1 MSMMIELDKVRVTVR
16 KQPWLHDI
24 SLVISP
30 GEQWVFVGSNG
41 SGKSVLGRV
50 LCGELPVSSGRCRLN
65 LPAALVSFERLGDV
79 LQFERE
85 HDDSDF
91 LDRIDHG
98 TPVREFIADGAQC
111 GVDALAEMLGCRE
124 LLDRGLRFLSTGE
137 MRKVMILQ
145 AMAQQPRL
153 LVLDEP
159 FDGLDGDSR
168 QALRVLIVRWME
180 QGGQVVLMVNRFTNL
195 LPQMSYL
202 AYLHDGTVLVQGR
215 RDDEQIQRAI
225 QRLCHFDRHKN
236 LQLPEC
242 DAPLPTLPD
251 LHGQPLIAMNAVTV
265 RYTQKLVL
273 NQLCWQVAPGE
284 HWKISGPNGCGKSTL
299 LSLISGEN
307 PQAYANDIVLFGR
320 AKGSGESIW
329 EIKRHL
335 GQVSALFHQE
345 YRVRVTVLN
354 SVLSGFY
361 DSVGLYQ
368 APTRRQH
375 QIARQWLALLGLE
388 AKANLPFRRL
398 SYGEQRLV
406 LLARAMV
413 KQPRVLILDEP
424 CQGLD
429 EVHRHLV
436 LALIDYLGR
445 QGRTQLL
452 YVTHH
457 DEDRIP
463 CIQRHLRL
471 VPAVGG
477 GFAAEVVS

>member
-1 MSMMIELDKVRVTVR
+1 MSVVLENVRVTVR
-16 KQPWLHDI
+16 KETWLHQV

-30 GEQWVFVGSNG
+30 GEQWAFVGSNG

-50 LCGELPVSSGRCRLN
+50 LSGELPASEGLCQLR
-65 LPAALVSFERLGDV
+65 LPAALVSFEELGDV

-91 LDRIDHG
+91 LDRVDHG
-98 TPVREFIADGAQC
+98 TVVRTFIGGDNETVETLARQIGCQ
-111 GVDALAEMLGCRE
+111 ALLE
-124 LLDRGLRFLSTGE
+124 RGMRFLSTGE
-137 MRKVMILQ
+137 MRKVMILRALVQ
-145 AMAQQPRL
+145 KPRL
-153 LVLDEP
+153 LILDEP
-159 FDGLDGDSR
+159 FDGLDADSR
-168 QALRVLIVRWME
+168 QALKLLVADWMT
-180 QGGQVVLMVNRFTNL
+180 QGGQVVLMVNRFSDL
-195 LPQMSYL
+195 VPQVTHL
-202 AYLHDGTVLVQGR
+202 AYLQDGSVLTQGR
-215 RDDEQIQRAI
+215 REEVLQQEVIV
-225 QRLCHFDRHKN
+225 RLRHFDALEALH
-236 LQLPEC
+236 LPEC
-242 DAPLPTLPD
+242 EAPLPPLPD
-251 LHGQPLIAMNAVTV
+251 ATGQPLIAMNHVTV

-273 NQLCWQVAPGE
+273 NQLTWQVQPGQ
-284 HWKISGPNGCGKSTL
+284 HWKISGPNGSGKSTL

-320 AKGSGESIW
+320 AKGSGESVW
-329 EIKRHL
+329 DIKRHL

-345 YRVRVTVLN
+345 YRVRVTVLTT
-354 SVLSGFY
+354 VLSGFY

-368 APTRRQH
+368 TPSRRQQ
-375 QIARQWLALLGLE
+375 QIARQWLEILGIE
-388 AKANLPFRRL
+388 QKANLPFRRL

-457 DEDRIP
+457 EEDRIP
-463 CIQRHLRL
+463 CIQHHLRL
-471 VPAVGG
+471 VPAASG
-477 GFAAEVVS
+477 GFTAQVIC

>member
-1 MSMMIELDKVRVTVR
+1 MKIELDNISVVVR
-16 KQPWLHDI
+16 KQAWLHDV
-24 SLVISP
+24 SLAISP
-30 GEQWVFVGSNG
+30 DENWAFVGSNG
-41 SGKSVLGRV
+41 SGKSVLGRI
-50 LCGELPVSSGRCRLN
+50 LCGELPVTSGRCRLN
-65 LPAALVSFERLGDV
+65 LPAALVSFERLGEV

-91 LDRIDHG
+91 LDRVDHG
-98 TPVREFIADGAQC
+98 TPVRDFFAADAPGD
-111 GVDALAEMLGCRE
+111 VETLAEALGCQG
-124 LLDRGLRFLSTGE
+124 LLERGLRFLSTGE

-145 AMAQQPRL
+145 AMVQKPRL

-159 FDGLDGDSR
+159 FDGLDSQSR
-168 QALRVLIVRWME
+168 HALRILIGRWIE
-180 QGGQVVLMVNRFTNL
+180 QGGQLVLMVNRFSNL
-195 LPQMSYL
+195 LPQVTHL
-202 AYLHDGTVLVQGR
+202 GYLHDGTLLVQGGR
-215 RDDEQIQRAI
+215 EDDYVQNAI
-225 QRLCHFDRHKN
+225 QRLNHFDAHQT

-251 LHGQPLIAMNAVTV
+251 LHGQPLIAMNNVTV
-265 RYTQKLVL
+265 CYAEALVL
-273 NQLCWQVAPGE
+273 NRLCWQVQPGE
-284 HWKISGPNGCGKSTL
+284 HWKISGPNGSGKSTL
-299 LSLISGEN
+299 LSLISGDN
-307 PQAYANDIVLFGR
+307 PQAYANEIMLFGR
-320 AKGSGESIW
+320 AKGSGESVW

-345 YRVRVTVLN
+345 YRVRGTVLTT
-354 SVLSGFY
+354 VLSGFY

-368 APTRRQH
+368 TPTRRQQ
-375 QIARQWLALLGLE
+375 QIARQWLELLGLE
-388 AKANLPFRRL
+388 GKANLPFHRL

-436 LALIDYLGR
+436 LGLIDYLGR

-471 VPAVGG
+471 VPACGG
-477 GFAAEVVS
+477 GFVAEVVS